1 MIGEASTQIVGA
13 DTFVGHAGGDDF
25 VVVVPPEQAT
35 ATAQQ
40 IVQAFDDMVPAL
52 YDVDDR
58 TNGYVEVTNR
68 RGDPPTVP
76 ADDPVDRD
84 RIDGEAGLPALRGS
98 DHGGDGDEAVH
109 EGLRCLVVV
118 HRSSHELTAER

>member
-1 MIGEASTQIVGA
+1 VIGEAATQIVGA

-35 ATAQQ
+35 AVAQQ
-40 IVQAFDDMVPAL
+40 IVQAFDDMAPAL

-68 RGDPPTVP
+68 RGDLQRFPLMTLSIGIASTDKRAFRHYAEAITV
-76 ADDPVDRD
+76 AMEMKQYTKDSGASSWSIDR
-84 RIDGEAGLPALRGS
+84 
-98 DHGGDGDEAVH
+98 
-109 EGLRCLVVV
+109 
-118 HRSSHELTAER
+118 RSS